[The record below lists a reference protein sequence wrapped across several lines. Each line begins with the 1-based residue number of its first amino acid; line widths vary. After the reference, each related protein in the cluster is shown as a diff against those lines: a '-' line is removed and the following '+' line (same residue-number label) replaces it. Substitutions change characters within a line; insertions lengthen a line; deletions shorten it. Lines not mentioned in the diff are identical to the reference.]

1 MPSPKTEASS
11 LVKKLDAAIEDFNK
25 KSDALFDAEIKLAE
39 TYQELT
45 LPLKEPFRRIQKHTE
60 FRSSLYSLFADE
72 QDYEILQYEKLV
84 ENSNDKF

>member
-1 MPSPKTEASS
+1 MPPTKTEASS

-25 KSDALFDAEIKLAE
+25 KSDALFDAELKLAE

-45 LPLKEPFRRIQKHTE
+45 LPMKEPFRRIQKHTE

-72 QDYEILQYEKLV
+72 HDYEILQYEKLV
-84 ENSNDKF
+84 ERSNDKI